1 MGLTQGEVGIHLGV
15 LAKILTEAIEM
26 NEYQSN
32 WASQTER
39 SRNEIYQ
46 NRKTRIN
53 YLNERI
59 AIIDRLLEEMQ
70 VILYGLELNMP
81 SNLNIVN
88 PYNIQRYIL
97 DPSELTPLLE
107 VYNKGAEDISEQ
119 DFVDL
124 AGKYQKLKNTLNIRL
139 QQEESELYLPIKYV
153 SYIDKEKQGCKK
165 CTGQT
170 TACGIGRWNHDSL
183 PEDIQSARVSPRK
196 NTPHVFAEASS
207 VSDND

>member
-46 NRKTRIN
+46 NRKTRID

-59 AIIDRLLEEMQ
+59 VMIDNLLDEMLT
-70 VILYGLELNMP
+70 ILYGLELNMP
-81 SNLNIVN
+81 SDPDIVN

-107 VYNKGAEDISEQ
+107 VYNKGADDISEQ

-139 QQEESELYLPIKYV
+139 QQEESVLYLPIKYV
-153 SYIDKEKQGCKK
+153 S
-165 CTGQT
+165 
-170 TACGIGRWNHDSL
+170 
-183 PEDIQSARVSPRK
+183 
-196 NTPHVFAEASS
+196 
-207 VSDND
+207 

>member
-153 SYIDKEKQGCKK
+153 SYIDKEKQGCNK

-170 TACGIGRWNHDSL
+170 TACCIGRWNHDSL

-196 NTPHVFAEASS
+196 NTPHVFAETSY
-207 VSDND
+207 V